1 MPENRENT
9 DQKVTIRIPSEHITK
24 LDSFIKL
31 ANCKSRNELI
41 EKAIE
46 FYIGYITAESN
57 TNYLSDVITTTIDG
71 IISGTEKRLSR
82 LQFKE
87 AVELAKLSKLISMM
101 LNYDEDIIKQI
112 HIDAV
117 NEVKKINGFIDY
129 RPFKG

>member
-1 MPENRENT
+1 MPEGNKKKFALWAYPQTME
-9 DQKVTIRIPSEHITK
+9 QIKKVYKEDNCQSKSE
-24 LDSFIKL
+24 F
-31 ANCKSRNELI
+31 I

-46 FYIGYITAESN
+46 FYLGHISSNEN
-57 TNYLSDVITTTIDG
+57 TNYLCDVITTTIEG
-71 IISGTEKRLSR
+71 IISNTENRLSR